1 MNKPIGILGGTFD
14 PIHQGH
20 LEIAQTILKT
30 CDLDHI
36 EFIPCGIPPHREAPI
51 ANAQERLTMVK
62 LATQN
67 NPLFVANDIEIKRDG
82 ISYMADT
89 LETLQKQYPNTPLCL
104 LIGFDA
110 FKQFNTWRYHEKI
123 LTLAHLI
130 VIHRPNVSLDSE
142 AWIQSFLQAHQTK
155 NIQDLHQKAWG
166 KVYLELNPSNDLS
179 SSDVRANKMLEDL
192 PPLVADYISTH
203 GLYQ

>member
-1 MNKPIGILGGTFD
+1 
-14 PIHQGH
+14 
-20 LEIAQTILKT
+20 
-30 CDLDHI
+30 
-36 EFIPCGIPPHREAPI
+36 
-51 ANAQERLTMVK
+51 MVK

-67 NPLFVANDIEIKRDG
+67 NPLFVSNDIEIKRDG

-89 LETLQKQYPNTPLCL
+89 LETLKKQYPNTPLCL

-123 LTLAHLI
+123 LALAHLI

-142 AWIQSFLQAHQTK
+142 AWIQSFLQNHQTK
-155 NIQDLHQKAWG
+155 NIQDLHQKTGG

-179 SSDVRANKMLEDL
+179 SSDVRASKMLEDL